1 MTAIAAFLVDSALDP
16 DDGDDRVLAWTPT
29 FPRDGV

>member
-1 MTAIAAFLVDSALDP
+1 MTATAAFFVDPALDP
-16 DDGDDRVLAWTPT
+16 DDGEDRVLAWTPT